1 MLAPM
6 LEKLT
11 FTASD
16 GHRFDGMLCAAG
28 SATAPVLVF
37 FSALGTPAKVYG
49 RFGSEMQEQGIH
61 FCAPDWRGIDSS
73 SVRASRKTNFGYR
86 KMVELDM
93 ASVLAGVRQRLPQAP
108 IWVGGHS
115 LGGQLALLYGAT
127 HPDQIAGVVLIASG
141 TIHMRCYPMAMR
153 AGIRALLGLAAWS
166 RATLGYF
173 PGRRLGFG
181 GREASGVMQD
191 WGHVARTGRY
201 EPVGSK
207 KDYEMAIATLK
218 RPVLAINFAADTWA
232 PAPAGKGLLD
242 KLQAQPGVHWCW
254 SAADTKGVVLDHFS
268 WLKHPELVAP
278 DVARFMVERPRR
290 R

>member
-1 MLAPM
+1 MLRPM
-6 LEKLT
+6 LEKLS
-11 FTASD
+11 FTATD

-37 FSALGTPAKVYG
+37 FSALGTPAKVYQ
-49 RFGSEMQEQGIH
+49 RFASEMQEQGIH

-73 SVRASRKTNFGYR
+73 SVRASRKTDFGYR
-86 KMVELDM
+86 KIVELDM
-93 ASVLAGVRQRLPQAP
+93 ACVLTSIRQRLPQAP
-108 IWVGGHS
+108 IWLAGHS

-141 TIHMRCYPMAMR
+141 TIHMRYYPITMR
-153 AGIRALLGLAAWS
+153 AGIRALLGLAAWC
-166 RATLGYF
+166 RTMLGYF

-207 KDYEMAIATLK
+207 KDYEMAIATFK
-218 RPVLAINFAADTWA
+218 RPVLAVNFAADTWA
-232 PAPAGKGLLD
+232 PASAGKGLLD
-242 KLQAQPGVHWCW
+242 KLQAQSAGHWCW
-254 SAADTKGVVLDHFS
+254 SSVDTNGVALDHFS

-278 DVARFMVERPRR
+278 KVAQYMVDRR
-290 R
+290 RRQ